1 MNPFSGFLQPRNQ
14 TLQGAPS
21 FGELENMA
29 SGQRQEKQRAL
40 ENTQQNTRA
49 NAYLGLQQAQQQRK
63 FSEDDQKQVEG
74 LLSEY
79 HDALDTGDQERV
91 HRATEMLKRFGMDVS
106 QAGKPP
112 TNIQDFTGKPNLRA
126 LTGQSLLPQVAPK
139 PQEEPDLP
147 QQDFEAKLIN
157 NPLPEPTRYEEGGQ
171 TTPEYRAM
179 LAQGEPETQ
188 GVLDL
193 DDPGVKA
200 QAKTEGETTRLGPQ
214 QEAQFQAWAKKN
226 GIADANDPRAHYD
239 YRGFFIQSQGAPRRQ
254 GDHFPDTFKQHGHET
269 FSEESGYSA
278 GPGDGGTWKGE
289 TFTPSA
295 QQASGSQFTPRLPT
309 QLLPTV
315 ISKGNKVLE
324 TSNGQTGRY
333 QPMVASVFQGYAE
346 HENPEIAQAGQRAM
360 DLASK
365 LVQVDGI
372 SPKDAIEYAGR
383 KLEGEIRG
391 LNALELKKI
400 GAKAAVTASG
410 KAPGLMGKTE
420 DVAESAK
427 IYTAEA
433 RMATQKLQDEDAK
446 YAGIEASANSGTPGI
461 QKDAINQLLQVR
473 SGTAVT
479 ASEDARV
486 NQLNGMIDGLA
497 NKFNQLR
504 GAPMT
509 TSMLGTLRQIAVL
522 KRSIASDKIKRIY
535 DYEAEVYEAQNAG
548 KVKDPTVFQKR
559 IDVIRKGGTMGAPAG
574 APKAE
579 EDLY

>member
-29 SGQRQEKQRAL
+29 AGQRQEKQRAL

-63 FSEDDQKQVEG
+63 FSEDDQKQVES

-112 TNIQDFTGKPNLRA
+112 ANIQDFTGKPDLRA

-139 PQEEPDLP
+139 PQEEPDLS
-147 QQDFEAKLIN
+147 QQDFEAKLTN
-157 NPLPEPTRYEEGGQ
+157 NPLPEPIRYEEGGQ

-179 LAQGEPETQ
+179 LAQGEPQPKDE
-188 GVLDL
+188 VVDL
-193 DDPGVKA
+193 DKEDPTPLKVGGVVDLD
-200 QAKTEGETTRLGPQ
+200 EG
-214 QEAQFQAWAKKN
+214 
-226 GIADANDPRAHYD
+226 
-239 YRGFFIQSQGAPRRQ
+239 GAPPLQ
-254 GDHFPDTFKQHGHET
+254 IGQPQAST
-269 FSEESGYSA
+269 
-278 GPGDGGTWKGE
+278 
-289 TFTPSA
+289 
-295 QQASGSQFTPRLPT
+295 QQAPQAAGSQFTPRLPT